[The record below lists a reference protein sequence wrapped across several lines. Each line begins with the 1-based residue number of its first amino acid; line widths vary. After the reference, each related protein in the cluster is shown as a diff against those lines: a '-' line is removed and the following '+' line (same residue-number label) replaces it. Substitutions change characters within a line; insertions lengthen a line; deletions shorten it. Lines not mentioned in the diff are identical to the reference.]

1 MNKFIIVIVFIW
13 SLSCVFTFAE
23 NTQGRGAG
31 RDFPRAHMERS
42 PGNFDPAAYG
52 NAMQEKS
59 NWLTAGSVQLSS
71 DSIITLRVTPGELNG
86 IDDYECQT
94 CGENSRRKVRVGVS
108 RELHIDVSFKDF
120 TPESLPARAL
130 LHSRGMMQCAPWG
143 GFTWTTALE
152 SRDAT
157 ALRVHL
163 TGFSLP
169 PNASLYIYNLEG
181 EAFGPY
187 THLGPNKSGDFW
199 TNTVFGSVVYVQL
212 HCFGSISREELH
224 AIHFKI
230 AGVGHLGPKFLLP
243 FRQNPG
249 KDDENLSR
257 AAHHCSFNAPC
268 VEDAQCI
275 DSSTFPAIDHVRYGI
290 ALMQWISGS
299 YIYMCT
305 GGLLGDLV
313 PETQVPYFLTA
324 NHCISK
330 ASEAQNLECY
340 FRYWNP
346 YCHAPCI
353 STGIYPRTLGASFL
367 SGSKTN
373 GDYTLLVLSQDPPA
387 GSTFL
392 GWDTAPVA
400 FYHLVDLFRLSHPK
414 GAPQAFSKHI
424 VDTTLKTCK
433 GLPRGKFI
441 YSNTVIG
448 ATESVSDGAPVV
460 NIYGLVVG
468 HFSANCVYKEYD
480 PCDYETYATLDGA
493 FASYFP
499 EISKW
504 LIPY

>member
-1 MNKFIIVIVFIW
+1 MNKFIVFITFIW

-23 NTQGRGAG
+23 KTQAKDPGKV
-31 RDFPRAHMERS
+31 FPRAFMERS
-42 PGNFDPAAYG
+42 PGNFDPAAYW
-52 NAMQEKS
+52 NAMKEKS
-59 NWLTAGSVQLSS
+59 SWLMAESVPLSS
-71 DSIITLRVTPGELNG
+71 DSIITLQVTPGEPG
-86 IDDYECQT
+86 EIDDHECQT
-94 CGENSRRKVRVGVS
+94 CGESSRSKVRVGVS
-108 RELHIDVSFKDF
+108 RELNVDVSFEGF
-120 TPESLPARAL
+120 TLESLPDRAL
-130 LHSRGMMQCAPWG
+130 LHSKGMLRCTPGG
-143 GFTWTTALE
+143 GFTWTTAVE
-152 SRDAT
+152 SGNAT

-163 TGFSLP
+163 TDFSLP
-169 PNASLYIYNLEG
+169 PNASLYIYNTEG

-187 THLGPNKSGDFW
+187 THLGPNKNGDFW
-199 TNTVFGSVVYVQL
+199 TNTVFGSVVYLQL
-212 HCFGSISREELH
+212 HCSGSISREDIH

-230 AGVGHLGPKFLLP
+230 AGVGCLGSKFLLP
-243 FRQNPG
+243 FRQNPRE
-249 KDDENLSR
+249 DDENLSYP
-257 AAHHCSFNAPC
+257 AYHCSYNAPC
-268 VEDAQCI
+268 VEDARCI
-275 DSSTFPAIDHVRYGI
+275 DGSTFPAIEYVRYGV
-290 ALMQWISGS
+290 AFMQWVSGP
-299 YIYMCT
+299 YIYMCS
-305 GGLLGDLV
+305 GGLLSDLV
-313 PETQVPYFLTA
+313 PETQIPYFLTA
-324 NHCISK
+324 NHCISTD
-330 ASEAQNLECY
+330 SEAQSLECY

-353 STGIYPRTLGASFL
+353 SSEIYPSTLGAKFL

-414 GAPQAFSKHI
+414 GAPQAFSRHI

-433 GLPRGKFI
+433 GLPRGRFI

-448 ATESVSDGAPVV
+448 ATEYGSDGAPVV

-468 HFSANCVYKEYD
+468 HFSGNCVYKEYD
-480 PCDYETYATLDGA
+480 PCNYETYATLDGA